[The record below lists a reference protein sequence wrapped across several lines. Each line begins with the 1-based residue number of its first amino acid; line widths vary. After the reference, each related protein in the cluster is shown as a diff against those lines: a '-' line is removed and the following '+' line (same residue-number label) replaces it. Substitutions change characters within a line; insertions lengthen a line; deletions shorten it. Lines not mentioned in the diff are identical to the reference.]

1 MTHSYLVKE
10 LIQEKPEV
18 LQVVTEFEPL
28 ARRTELSLEDINTS
42 IATLG
47 SGLYKMKKELEK
59 PPLSDQDHFNEQMNA
74 FYEKANTDLADLRKA
89 FKDTQECYANLCA
102 RFGENP
108 KTVQSTDFFGY
119 VVTFLSVLKQSHKH
133 LLDLQAEEKL
143 KKIAA
148 DEERQKKK
156 NEEFKQKKVLPLK
169 LFPMY
174 PSLRPTDEK
183 TANYEPKAMKIEVEE
198 RPESEKDVV
207 SKYEGRNPDVVKR
220 EEEERKRKEEEERKR
235 LEEEERKRR
244 EE

>member
-74 FYEKANTDLADLRKA
+74 FYEKANTDLAD

-108 KTVQSTDFFGY
+108 KTVKSTDFFGY

-143 KKIAA
+143 KKVALDWQNLAA
-148 DEERQKKK
+148 VQSHKALEQTSRAGEVAGKMEEVPRFKLPELKPGVKPSSIKENQAAVPTTLPSRHRAIPEQIQHVEKKR
-156 NEEFKQKKVLPLK
+156 
-169 LFPMY
+169 
-174 PSLRPTDEK
+174 SLW
-183 TANYEPKAMKIEVEE
+183 E
-198 RPESEKDVV
+198 RLTGW
-207 SKYEGRNPDVVKR
+207 GRK
-220 EEEERKRKEEEERKR
+220 
-235 LEEEERKRR
+235 
-244 EE
+244 

>member
-1 MTHSYLVKE
+1 MTHSYLVKK

-108 KTVQSTDFFGY
+108 KTVKSTDFFGY

-143 KKIAA
+143 KKVALDWQNLAA
-148 DEERQKKK
+148 VQSHKALEQTSRAGEVAGKMEEVPRFRLPELKPGVKPSSVKENQAAVPTTLPSRHRAIPEQIQHVEKKR
-156 NEEFKQKKVLPLK
+156 
-169 LFPMY
+169 
-174 PSLRPTDEK
+174 SLW
-183 TANYEPKAMKIEVEE
+183 E
-198 RPESEKDVV
+198 RLTGW
-207 SKYEGRNPDVVKR
+207 GRK
-220 EEEERKRKEEEERKR
+220 
-235 LEEEERKRR
+235 
-244 EE
+244 

>member
-108 KTVQSTDFFGY
+108 KTVKSTDFFGY

-143 KKIAA
+143 KKVALDWQNLAA
-148 DEERQKKK
+148 VQTHKALEQTSRAVEVAGKMEEVQR
-156 NEEFKQKKVLPLK
+156 FKLPELK
-169 LFPMY
+169 P
-174 PSLRPTDEK
+174 
-183 TANYEPKAMKIEVEE
+183 
-198 RPESEKDVV
+198 
-207 SKYEGRNPDVVKR
+207 GVKP
-220 EEEERKRKEEEERKR
+220 
-235 LEEEERKRR
+235 
-244 EE
+244 